1 MLLAFCFYCGEMLP
15 FPHLIACDDK
25 EKNICGYSEEEKMT
39 SCQGLNKCFKVVFDM
54 GSDWGSFQ
62 WNSSLKINEI
72 LLSLLVDCLGTWLK
86 CHDTRHWTHTFCLH
100 SLRPNF
106 VDMRRRLDSHL
117 HVHSYQAVTTAAT
130 TTQTQDFSLQLSW
143 SRFSS

>member
-1 MLLAFCFYCGEMLP
+1 MLLAFFYCGEMLP

-25 EKNICGYSEEEKMT
+25 TNYLRLFRRIKNDKSPGVEQMFQSCVQDGIRLRQFSVKFQSE
-39 SCQGLNKCFKVVFDM
+39 NK
-54 GSDWGSFQ
+54 
-62 WNSSLKINEI
+62 WNPLVIAGR
-72 LLSLLVDCLGTWLK
+72 LLGDVIEVSWR
-86 CHDTRHWTHTFCLH
+86 TRHWTHTICFR

-117 HVHSYQAVTTAAT
+117 HVHGYQAVTTAAT
-130 TTQTQDFSLQLSW
+130 MTQTQDFSLQLSW